1 MRCLVVYCHP
11 CPESLTAAVRD
22 TVIAALERGGHEI
35 RLLDLHGEGF
45 DPVMHA
51 EERRG
56 YHTPGDNEKPIEAY
70 IAHLRWADGLIF
82 VYPTWWFGLPA
93 MLKGWLDRVWV
104 PHATFCM
111 PDEHHAVRP
120 VLENIR
126 LIAAVSTCGAPWW
139 LLKFVGDP
147 GRRTLLRGIAKI
159 CARRCRR
166 IWLAHYKID
175 TSTEA
180 SRRAFLARVD
190 RTFARL

>member
-1 MRCLVVYCHP
+1 MHCLVIYCHP

-22 TVIAALERGGHEI
+22 TVVGALERGGHDV
-35 RLLDLHGEGF
+35 RLVDLHGEGF
-45 DPVMHA
+45 DPVMST

-56 YHTPGDNEKPIEAY
+56 YHTPGDNEKPVSAQLD
-70 IAHLRWADGLIF
+70 HLRWADGLIF

-104 PHATFCM
+104 PHATFEM
-111 PDEHHAVRP
+111 PDEDNPVRP
-120 VLENIR
+120 VLDNIH

-139 LLKFVGDP
+139 LLKYVGDP

-159 CARRCRR
+159 CARRCRK

-180 SRRAFLARVD
+180 SRKAFLLKVD
-190 RTFARL
+190 RTFAAL